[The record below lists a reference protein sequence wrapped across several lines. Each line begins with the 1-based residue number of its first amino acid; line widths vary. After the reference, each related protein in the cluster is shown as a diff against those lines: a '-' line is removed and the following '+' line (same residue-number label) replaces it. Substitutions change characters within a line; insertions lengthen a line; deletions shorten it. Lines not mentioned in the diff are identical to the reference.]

1 MKCNNCGWSNKPEHS
16 RCEKCNSVL
25 SEKSAHSDPIYTSPV
40 SGESNY
46 QGTIKGQ
53 QATGGFIDMENIS
66 NNSSNERIA
75 GTLRSEQAK
84 EPYIDRP
91 IPAQVSYSEN
101 QNLKEC
107 PYDNCRYPL
116 APGTQFCPQCN
127 RDINIIQ
134 NTKNS
139 QSSQYSNLKGTIDP
153 YSRKGFTL
161 RPIVNGEP
169 SKEAL
174 MFDSSN
180 VKLNRS
186 NTIKENMSIT
196 SKEQA
201 EIKFENGEWFIV
213 DKSEKQTT
221 FIRPGIE
228 MKLKKGDI
236 ILLGDTKF
244 IFE

>member
-1 MKCNNCGWSNKPEHS
+1 MKCNNCGWSNKGELS

-25 SEKSAHSDPIYTSPV
+25 SESSDSPSPV
-40 SGESNY
+40 DNNPQSNNSSY

-53 QATGGFIDMENIS
+53 QASGGYLDQEQAS
-66 NNSSNERIA
+66 YSTDNNVA
-75 GTLRSEQAK
+75 GTIRGQQAK
-84 EPYIDRP
+84 DPFIDRP
-91 IPAQVSYSEN
+91 VSAPIASSQN

-107 PYDNCRYPL
+107 PDENCKYQL

-127 RDINIIQ
+127 RDVNLMQ
-134 NTKNS
+134 NSKSASPSQNS
-139 QSSQYSNLKGTIDP
+139 NFKGTIDP

-169 SKEAL
+169 SKEPL
-174 MFDSSN
+174 IFDSN
-180 VKLNRS
+180 KAVLNRD
-186 NTIKENMSIT
+186 NTIKDNMTIT

-201 EIKFENGEWFIV
+201 EIKFENGEWYIV
-213 DKSEKQTT
+213 DKSEKKTT
-221 FIRPGIE
+221 FVRPTGE

-236 ILLGDTKF
+236 VLLGDTKF

>member
-1 MKCNNCGWSNKPEHS
+1 MKCNNCGWSNKPERT

-25 SEKSAHSDPIYTSPV
+25 SENSINSSLPLINPDSV
-40 SGESNY
+40 ESNY

-53 QATGGFIDMENIS
+53 QATGGFIDHEQIS
-66 NNSSNERIA
+66 NNSNNEKIA

-84 EPYIDRP
+84 EQYIDRP
-91 IPAQVSYSEN
+91 VSAQGSSSEN
-101 QNLKEC
+101 QNQLEC

-127 RDINIIQ
+127 RDINLIQ
-134 NTKNS
+134 SPKNS
-139 QSSQYSNLKGTIDP
+139 KSSQFSNIKGTIDP
-153 YSRKGFTL
+153 YSRKGFSL

-174 MFDSSN
+174 VFDTSN
-180 VKLNRS
+180 AILSRN

-201 EIKFENGEWFIV
+201 EIKFENGEWYIV

-221 FIRPGIE
+221 FIRPGIA
-228 MKLKKGDI
+228 MKIMKGDI
-236 ILLGDTKF
+236 IVLGDTKF